1 MRKIILLSL
10 LFSFLLIR
18 FDPVPALSGESKGR
32 IELPAASKKSDV
44 SLEEALSKRQSTRS
58 FTDDPLTLKDL
69 SQLLWA
75 AQGITHAREFR
86 TAPSAGALYP
96 LEVYALVG
104 RIEGLPSG
112 LYKYDIGRHSLTS
125 IKEKDGRESFSEAVY
140 QPTIIKQAPLTL
152 IISAVYNRTMVKYGE
167 RGIRYVHMEV
177 GHTGQNVM
185 LQATA
190 LGLGCVGIGAF
201 DDGFVKEFL
210 GSKEEDPLYII
221 PIGKPVR

>member
-1 MRKIILLSL
+1 MRRIIWLWLLLS
-10 LFSFLLIR
+10 FLALTL
-18 FDPVPALSGESKGR
+18 DPIAALSKETKGR
-32 IELPAASKKSDV
+32 IALPAASKESDV

-58 FTDDPLTLKDL
+58 FADEPLTLKQL

-75 AQGITHAREFR
+75 AQGITHGREFR

-104 RIEGLPSG
+104 NVEGLSPG
-112 LYKYDIGRHSLTS
+112 LYRYNVRKHSLV
-125 IKEKDGRESFSEAVY
+125 KVKGGNLRKSFSEAVY
-140 QPTIIKQAPLTL
+140 QPRIIKEAPVTL
-152 IISAVYNRTMVKYGE
+152 IISAVYKRITGKYGE

-177 GHTGQNVM
+177 GHAGQNVM

-201 DDGFVKEFL
+201 DDDFVKDFL
-210 GSKEEDPLYII
+210 GSKEEAPLYII
-221 PIGKPVR
+221 PIGKPHR

>member
-1 MRKIILLSL
+1 MLRITCLCL
-10 LFSFLLIR
+10 LFSFLVVLVK
-18 FDPVPALSGESKGR
+18 PVAALSKETGET
-32 IELPAASKKSDV
+32 ITLPAASRESEI

-58 FTDDPLTLKDL
+58 FADEALNLNEL

-75 AQGITHAREFR
+75 AQGITHGREFR

-104 RIEGLPSG
+104 RIQGLSSG
-112 LYKYDIGRHSLTS
+112 LCKYNIGKHTLTRV
-125 IKEKDGRESFSEAVY
+125 KEGDQRESFSDAVY

-152 IISAVYNRTMVKYGE
+152 IISAVYNRTTVKYGE

-177 GHTGQNVM
+177 GHAGQNVM
-185 LQATA
+185 IQATA

-201 DDGFVKEFL
+201 DDDFVKDFL
-210 GSKEEDPLYII
+210 GSKEEAPLYII
-221 PIGKPVR
+221 PIGRPMR

>member
-1 MRKIILLSL
+1 MRRITCLCLLFLSL
-10 LFSFLLIR
+10 VVLLK
-18 FDPVPALSGESKGR
+18 PVAALSKETGETVT
-32 IELPAASKKSDV
+32 LPAASRESEI

-58 FTDDPLTLKDL
+58 FADEALRLKEL
-69 SQLLWA
+69 LQLLWA
-75 AQGITHAREFR
+75 AQGITHGREFR

-104 RIEGLPSG
+104 RVDDLSVG
-112 LYKYDIGRHSLTS
+112 LYKYDISKHALTRV
-125 IKEKDGRESFSEAVY
+125 KDGDQRQFFSEAVY

-152 IISAVYNRTMVKYGE
+152 IISAVYKRTTVKYGE

-177 GHTGQNVM
+177 GHAGQNVM

-201 DDGFVKEFL
+201 DDDFVKGFL
-210 GSKEEDPLYII
+210 GSKEEAPLYII
-221 PIGKPVR
+221 PIGKPHR